1 MVMTGPLYLLG
12 VFDSATSLWIAL
24 GIGFLFGFV
33 LERAGFG
40 DARNLTNIFYFRDM
54 RVLRVMFSA
63 IVTCLVGL
71 IILSQIG
78 LFDYSVLLDYSLLPT
93 YLWPQILGGLI
104 FGVGFAVGGYCPGT
118 AAVGVVS
125 GKLDA
130 VIFLLG
136 MIFGI
141 WIFALGFP
149 IWGDL
154 YMSGSFGRITLW
166 QVFGLNSLVMAVI
179 IVIMALGAFLLAGLA
194 EKWAPYDK

>member
-1 MVMTGPLYLLG
+1 MTGPLYMLEA
-12 VFDSATSLWIAL
+12 FSYTASLWVAV

-40 DARNLTNIFYFRDM
+40 DARNLTAIFYFRDM

-71 IILSQIG
+71 IVMKWLG
-78 LFDYSVLLDYSLLPT
+78 LFDYSLLLQYSLLPT
-93 YLWPQILGGLI
+93 YLWPQIIGGLM

-130 VIFLLG
+130 VIYLLG

-141 WIFALGFP
+141 WVFAAGFP
-149 IWGDL
+149 IWGAL
-154 YMSGSFGRITLW
+154 YESGALGRITLW
-166 QVFGLNSLVMAVI
+166 QIFGLHSSVMAAI
-179 IVIMALGAFLLAGLA
+179 IVIMALAAFWLAGLA

>member
-1 MVMTGPLYLLG
+1 M
-12 VFDSATSLWIAL
+12 
-24 GIGFLFGFV
+24 

-93 YLWPQILGGLI
+93 YLWPQIVGGLI

-125 GKLDA
+125 GKA
-130 VIFLLG
+130 GCCYFLSG
-136 MIFGI
+136 HDFR
-141 WIFALGFP
+141 
-149 IWGDL
+149 
-154 YMSGSFGRITLW
+154 YMDFRG
-166 QVFGLNSLVMAVI
+166 
-179 IVIMALGAFLLAGLA
+179 
-194 EKWAPYDK
+194 